1 MDFTTDSWGRLL
13 SFFMSRL
20 RGRNSLRVDSL
31 QKRGFQCKIKKNC
44 LDNAGTEVKKVSFGL
59 IFDYSTIHKGCEYIL
74 KLLGCGLHALV
85 VVFLKDKRTNK
96 IETVQYLKKTF
107 L

>member
-31 QKRGFQCKIKKNC
+31 KKRGFDVKKERITM
-44 LDNAGTEVKKVSFGL
+44 GTEVNRVSFGL
-59 IFDYSTIHKGCEYIL
+59 KF
-74 KLLGCGLHALV
+74 
-85 VVFLKDKRTNK
+85 
-96 IETVQYLKKTF
+96 
-107 L
+107 